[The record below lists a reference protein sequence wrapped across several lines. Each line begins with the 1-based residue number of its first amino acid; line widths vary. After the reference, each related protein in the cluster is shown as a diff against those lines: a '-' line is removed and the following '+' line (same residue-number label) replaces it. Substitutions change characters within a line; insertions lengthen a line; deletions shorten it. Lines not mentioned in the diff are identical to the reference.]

1 MKNAVCVAKEF
12 HIFFL
17 NRLFALIMQMS
28 PIPFIIAMTVNAFED
43 TVIGIPEI
51 MPVPFSQFTVVN
63 KSPRSLAEKK
73 VLQVRPRMS
82 RDFVDVRPDGGNTH
96 FHSHFPLS
104 LPGKKSFYSFVFP
117 HPSGPSKGI

>member
-1 MKNAVCVAKEF
+1 
-12 HIFFL
+12 
-17 NRLFALIMQMS
+17 MQMS

-73 VLQVRPRMS
+73 FFKFDRE
-82 RDFVDVRPDGGNTH
+82 
-96 FHSHFPLS
+96 
-104 LPGKKSFYSFVFP
+104 
-117 HPSGPSKGI
+117 